1 MKRYEHITDK
11 KRDEVRALIVEEY
24 TRGRSIRYIAAELGR
39 SYGFVHRMLLEQP
52 DMVLRS
58 RGTRGRQQQVVA
70 AAWAGVEISD
80 SPAEEVPPQPVVE
93 EAAAELSSIDE
104 LVVPVPSGILEDI
117 FDY

>member
-39 SYGFVHRMLLEQP
+39 SYGFIHRMLLEQP

-58 RGTRGRQQQVVA
+58 RGTRGRQQQEVA

-80 SPAEEVPPQPVVE
+80 SPAEDQEPA
-93 EAAAELSSIDE
+93 AAAELSSIDEIDE